1 MPDGTVPANGASQG
15 DDQLRQLA
23 SGLVR
28 LVDAARFLVSADDG
42 PNELARRIES
52 HLGVSPLDL
61 PVVSQQLPWYQLVD
75 VQVAVDQWVQ
85 EVADRR
91 QEVIGIRGQQQ
102 RRFSTF
108 VELLTSPMSGL
119 GLGPVEYADVPD
131 SPDSTRRCIQ
141 FGVFLLSDGDARV
154 AMLLRKEERGPV
166 HQIGLELIAADPAV
180 AEDVLAELRQ
190 LTVRY
195 SVLRG
200 QVLSLVPGEGPE
212 YGGLRFIRRPEL
224 ARLELVLPEP
234 TLNQV
239 ERHVIGVAQHR
250 DRLRAAGQ
258 HLKRGLLL
266 YGPPGTGKTHTVRY
280 LLSQLHDVTAFI
292 LSGQGLRLVGQACAL
307 ARLLEPSLVV
317 LEDVDLI
324 AADRSFGPMGNPL
337 LFEVLNQI
345 DGLGEDVDVTFLLTT
360 NRVDI
365 LERALSER
373 PGRVDVAV
381 EIGPP
386 DEEGRRRLFRLYGRG
401 VGVDVL
407 SDEELAGACAATGG
421 RTATYVREVV
431 RRAAM
436 QAVFGAGDA
445 EGSGGD
451 AALRVNGDLLE
462 QAAIELLAD
471 RSALTRSL
479 LDGPQEPDAE
489 PPITGPGAPM
499 MGWRGMG
506 PGKRFGPPP
515 PFGGS

>member
-1 MPDGTVPANGASQG
+1 MADQTTTGDGPTQG
-15 DDQLRQLA
+15 DDELRRLA

-28 LVDAARFLVSADDG
+28 LIDAARFLASAADG
-42 PNELARRIES
+42 PNELARRIEA

-61 PVVSQQLPWYQLVD
+61 PVVGQQLPWYQLVD

-85 EVADRR
+85 ERPDRHL
-91 QEVIGIRGQQQ
+91 EVIGIRGQQQ

-108 VELLTSPMSGL
+108 AELLTSPTPAL

-141 FGVFLLSDGDARV
+141 FGVFLLSDADVRV
-154 AMLLRKEERGPV
+154 AMLLRKDERGPV
-166 HQIGLELIAADPAV
+166 HQMVLELIAADPAV
-180 AEDVLAELRQ
+180 AEDTLAELRR
-190 LTVRY
+190 LAVRH

-212 YGGLRFIRRPEL
+212 YGGLHFVRRPEL
-224 ARLELVLPEP
+224 TRHELVLPEP
-234 TLNQV
+234 TLTQI
-239 ERHVIGVAQHR
+239 ERHVIGLARHR
-250 DRLRAAGQ
+250 DRLRAVGQ

-280 LLSQLHDVTAFI
+280 LLSQLHGVTAFI
-292 LSGQGLRLVGQACAL
+292 LSGQGLGLVGQACAL

-324 AADRSFGPMGNPL
+324 AADRSFGAMGNPL

-386 DEEGRRRLFRLYGRG
+386 DEEGRRRLLRLYGSG

-407 SDEELAGACAATGG
+407 SDEELAGACAATAG

-436 QAVFGAGDA
+436 LAAFGAGDGTD
-445 EGSGGD
+445 ERENVP
-451 AALRVNGDLLE
+451 LRVGGDLLE
-462 QAAIELLAD
+462 QAATELLAD

-489 PPITGPGAPM
+489 PPITGQGAPM

-506 PGKRFGPPP
+506 PGRRFGPPP